1 MYDGKSHLTF
11 FIKMHT
17 VRCSVVII
25 KKKYYSETRE
35 ATAAE
40 GNWQGKSKFV
50 YLSQ

>member
-1 MYDGKSHLTF
+1 MESRILNF
-11 FIKMHT
+11 FYQNAH
-17 VRCSVVII
+17 CSLLCCHN

-35 ATAAE
+35 ATAAK